1 MKKTTLL
8 ILLFSLYTVSS
19 VVAQE
24 EIDYDLRNG
33 VFANF
38 DEDTYEWY
46 TWDGVSP
53 ARAEFF
59 VDENPDRSGI
69 NTSDSVGYFI
79 TSTAT
84 WEGVACRARF
94 KPIDFSEKKI
104 FKVKVFPPDSG
115 LNFLFKVEVFDNN
128 SIFHQVEAKT
138 TKIEE
143 WEELSFD
150 FSGATSNIY
159 QRIALFP
166 DFGAANEFEWCFD
179 DIRLVGEEGSNVR
192 ISDNNIK
199 SYQLLQNYP
208 NPFNSSTMISYWL
221 PKSSNVKIEIYNISG
236 QIVANLINSKQQEG
250 SYSIN
255 WDASSMAAGTYII
268 KFTADGFTMLKKCLL
283 LK

>member
-1 MKKTTLL
+1 MKKNTLL
-8 ILLFSLYTVSS
+8 ILLFSLYIVSS
-19 VVAQE
+19 VIAQE

-38 DEDTYEWY
+38 DEDTFTWF

-59 VDENPDRSGI
+59 VDENPDASGI
-69 NTSDSVGYFI
+69 NKSDSVGCFV
-79 TSTAT
+79 TSTGT
-84 WEGVACRARF
+84 WEGVACSARF
-94 KPIDFSEKKI
+94 KPIDFSEKNI

-115 LNFLFKVEVFDNN
+115 LRFLFKVENYDNN

-150 FSGATSNIY
+150 FSGAASNSY

-179 DIRLVGEEGSNVR
+179 DIRLVGEEESKVR
-192 ISDNNIK
+192 ISNNTIK
-199 SYQLLQNYP
+199 DYQLFQNYP
-208 NPFNSSTMISYWL
+208 NPFNSSTTISYRL
-221 PKSSNVKIEIYNISG
+221 PKSSTVKIEIYNISG
-236 QIVANLINSKQQEG
+236 QIV
-250 SYSIN
+250 
-255 WDASSMAAGTYII
+255 
-268 KFTADGFTMLKKCLL
+268 
-283 LK
+283 